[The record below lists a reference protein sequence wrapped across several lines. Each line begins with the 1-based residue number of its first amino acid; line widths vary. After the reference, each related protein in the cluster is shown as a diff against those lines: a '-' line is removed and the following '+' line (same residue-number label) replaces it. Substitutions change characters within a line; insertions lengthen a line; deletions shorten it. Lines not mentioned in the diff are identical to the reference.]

1 MSNDIICAVST
12 PAGVGG
18 IAVIRVSGHGAIEA
32 VDRLW
37 RGKRL
42 SRVESHTA
50 HLGTI
55 TDPATG
61 EAVDCAVATVFRGPH
76 SFTGDDTVELSI
88 HGSLWLQ
95 KEVTSLLCRTQSV
108 RMAQAGE
115 FTRRAFLS
123 GNLDLT
129 QAEAVADII
138 AADSHAAHRIA
149 STHLRG
155 GFSKKLADMR
165 NRMVELASL
174 LELELDFSEEDIE
187 FASRENL
194 ISLATAIADEADRLA
209 ASFQQGDALLH
220 GVPVAIIGPTNA
232 GKSSLLNAL
241 IGDDR
246 AIVSH
251 IHGTTRDIVE
261 DTITIEGIRF
271 RLRDT
276 AGLRD
281 TADTIE
287 SIGIERSRNA
297 ASTARLLLVVTAPD
311 TPISWTELT
320 KGITVP
326 DNVIA
331 VANKCDIGSYLPDG
345 LPPHIATVK
354 TSAKTSEGITAL
366 RHAMAETARPDNS
379 DENAILVTNARH
391 AEALTAT
398 SAALHRLIDGLE
410 NARPTDLAAEDLR
423 DAIHHLGAITG
434 AITTPELLSTVFS
447 RFCIGK

>member
-18 IAVIRVSGHGAIEA
+18 IAVIRVSGPGAIEA
-32 VDRLW
+32 VDSVW

-55 TDPATG
+55 TDPATD
-61 EAVDCAVATVFRGPH
+61 EDIDCAIATVFRGPH
-76 SFTGDDTVELSI
+76 SFTGEDTVELSV

-95 KEVTSLLCRTQSV
+95 KEVTTLLCRTQNI

-138 AADSHAAHRIA
+138 AAESHTAHRIA

-155 GFSKKLADMR
+155 GFSKKLTDMR
-165 NRMVELASL
+165 SRMVELASL

-194 ISLATAIADEADRLA
+194 ISLAATIANEADRLA

-241 IGDDR
+241 VGDDR

-261 DTITIEGIRF
+261 DTVTIEGIRF

-287 SIGIERSRNA
+287 NIGIERSRIA
-297 ASTARLLLVVTAPD
+297 ASTARLLLVVIAPD
-311 TPISWTELT
+311 TPISWAELT

-331 VANKCDIGSYLPDG
+331 VANKSDLGSYLPEG
-345 LPPHIATVK
+345 LPPHIPTVK
-354 TSAKTSEGITAL
+354 TSAKTSEGITTL
-366 RHAMAETARPDNS
+366 RHAMAEAVGLGNS
-379 DENAILVTNARH
+379 DENAVLVTNARH

-398 SAALHRLIDGLE
+398 SAALLRLIDGLE

-423 DAIHHLGAITG
+423 DALHHLGTITG